1 MDHLDCT
8 YLIKCVDK
16 RKEDLFRFDM
26 QDYMITKKIMWH
38 VFLLYFFCNVTYF
51 FVLFGKKL
59 FYEYQSTTILMPCPE
74 NMRLPGPI
82 LKKKEQGDF
91 SVSLFWSKKGH
102 IHFEKLFH
110 EGRQNHW
117 KNPFFCLIDF
127 KLCYNLIFEAF
138 HM

>member
-38 VFLLYFFCNVTYF
+38 VFLLFFTYF
-51 FVLFGKKL
+51 FVFFGKKL
-59 FYEYQSTTILMPCPE
+59 FYEYQSTTILMPCAE

-82 LKKKEQGDF
+82 LKKEQGDF
-91 SVSLFWSKKGH
+91 SVSLFWSKKRTH
-102 IHFEKLFH
+102 SLWETFSWRSTEPLEKS
-110 EGRQNHW
+110 
-117 KNPFFCLIDF
+117 FFLPYRLQIVLQLD
-127 KLCYNLIFEAF
+127 LWGLS
-138 HM
+138 HVT